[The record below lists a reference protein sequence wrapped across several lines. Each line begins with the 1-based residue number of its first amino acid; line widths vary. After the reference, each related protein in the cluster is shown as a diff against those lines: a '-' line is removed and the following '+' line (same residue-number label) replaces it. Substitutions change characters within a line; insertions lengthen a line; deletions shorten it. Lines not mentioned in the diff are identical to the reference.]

1 MDRKDLHTKTDAE
14 LKREL
19 AEKRDFIRRTRFDLA
34 AGRMKNIRMLKDTRR
49 TIARMLTL
57 LAEREKSA

>member
-1 MDRKDLHTKTDAE
+1 MDVKELRTKTDAE

-19 AEKRDFIRRTRFDLA
+19 AEKRELARRTRFDLA
-34 AGRMKNIRMLKDTRR
+34 AGRVKNIRTLRDTRR
-49 TIARMLTL
+49 TIAQMLTI